1 MQLLVYCCATIN
13 GTPTQ
18 KRFAESE
25 HTTRAMMLDR
35 NQVPFYTS
43 LNP

>member
-1 MQLLVYCCATIN
+1 MKLLVLLLRYPLRI
-13 GTPTQ
+13 
-18 KRFAESE
+18 RFAESE

-43 LNP
+43 LNL